1 MLVALGMALAGG
13 LPASAMPA
21 PHAGNPPTTADDG
34 LRCLG
39 ASTMQPLLA
48 AWARAFR
55 THRPQASV
63 EIGDGSQYSAEGVAA
78 ALAGQVNC
86 ISFAREPFP
95 AELAAFK
102 RRLGQAPIV
111 IPVAGGSYATP
122 HGTFALAVY
131 VNRANPLRGLTLP
144 QLAALFSGAP
154 APGGKRPLTTWG
166 QLGLR
171 GDWAARPIHLYG
183 MTPRR
188 ASGNPPGIVNFLDRR
203 VLGVHSWRSDLR
215 VQVDTPGAS
224 ALATIVRSVGADPD
238 GIGYSGFGYA
248 GGTVRAL
255 PLAVAQ
261 GAPFRTGTPAEV
273 AAGRYALARTIYLG
287 FPRSS
292 TGGLSPAACRFLSF
306 VLGAEGQRLIAQD
319 RMRFDPLTPAQ
330 DRTARAVLAREG
342 RCDASPPAAGAR
354 PPHPR
359 PAYLDGN
366 GAVRIV
372 GYNDMRWMLEAL
384 DRRFE
389 STHPGIRFDLVLEGT
404 RTAPAALADG
414 SSLFAPM
421 GAEFTDQA
429 LARYRRRVGSDPLK
443 FRVAHAALDPR
454 ARSSPLAIYVNPANP
469 LAAISMKQ
477 LRGIFAA
484 PQRLVEGAQL
494 GLRGAWA
501 HWRIE
506 PCGLAPDTALGVFMN
521 RHHLG
526 GAGYA
531 GSYRGF
537 RESAAVL
544 RHVAL
549 DPATLCF
556 ADLNQASSVV
566 RVLGIRTGTGDAQ
579 ETFTGSREE
588 IVAGRYPLDRF
599 LYIYARRPDTRDD
612 HALACDYLRL
622 VLSDGGQ
629 QAIAAAA
636 PGYLPLSDAE
646 RSVERR
652 RLDASLCRRDLL
664 GSFPEFDHGRPDKGW
679 QRRHDPY
686 GRAVTGIFGLQT
698 KGVAASGAC
707 ARCNEPA
714 LLLPLHRLEGHCLC
728 RGILT
733 ESPLSAG
740 TGSLWMDERTPNPK
754 GPFLQTFYQLAPPFR
769 RGAGTPRRQPS
780 HAYSLLLPAWGSTH
794 RDRSFQ

>member
-1 MLVALGMALAGG
+1 MCASPLQRFGRATATRMLIALGVAVAGSI
-13 LPASAMPA
+13 PANATPA
-21 PHAGNPPTTADDG
+21 PDAGSQPVVAIATDGG

-55 THRPQASV
+55 AHRPQASV
-63 EIGDGSQYSAEGVAA
+63 EIGDSSHYSAEGVAA
-78 ALAGQVNC
+78 TLAGQVNC

-122 HGTFALAVY
+122 HGTFALAIY
-131 VNRANPLRGLTLP
+131 VNRANPLRGLTLA
-144 QLAALFSGAP
+144 QLAAVFSGAP
-154 APGGKRPLTTWG
+154 APGRHRPLASWG

-203 VLGVHSWRSDLR
+203 VLGGRSWRSDLR
-215 VQVDTPGAS
+215 VQVDTPGTS
-224 ALATIVRSVGADPD
+224 TLAAIVRQVGADPD
-238 GIGYSGFGYA
+238 GIGYSGFDYA
-248 GGTVRAL
+248 SGAVRAL

-261 GAPFRTGTPAEV
+261 GTPFHAGTLGEV

-292 TGGLSPAACRFLSF
+292 TGGLSPAACQFLSF
-306 VLGAEGQRLIAQD
+306 VLGADGQRLIAQD
-319 RMRFDPLTPAQ
+319 RMHFDPLTPAQ
-330 DRTARAVLAREG
+330 DHTARTALAREG
-342 RCDASPPAAGAR
+342 LCDALLPSADAR

-359 PAYLDGN
+359 PAYIDDN

-389 STHPGIRFDLVLEGT
+389 STHPSIRFDLVLKGT
-404 RTAPAALADG
+404 RTAPAALAEG

-429 LARYRRRVGSDPLK
+429 LARYQQRVGTSPLK

-469 LAAISMKQ
+469 LAVISMRQ

-484 PQRLVEGAQL
+484 PQRLLEGAQL
-494 GLRGAWA
+494 GLSGTWA

-506 PCGLAPDTALGVFMN
+506 PCGLAQDTALGVFMN

-531 GSYRGF
+531 RSYRGF

-549 DPATLCF
+549 DPAALCF
-556 ADLNQASSVV
+556 ADLNQASDAVH
-566 RVLGIRTGTGDAQ
+566 VLGIRTGTGDAR
-579 ETFTGSREE
+579 ETFTGSRRE

-599 LYIYARRPDTRDD
+599 LYIYARRPDARDD

-636 PGYLPLSDAE
+636 PGYLPLSEAE

-652 RLDASLCRRDLL
+652 RLEASLCR
-664 GSFPEFDHGRPDKGW
+664 
-679 QRRHDPY
+679 
-686 GRAVTGIFGLQT
+686 
-698 KGVAASGAC
+698 
-707 ARCNEPA
+707 
-714 LLLPLHRLEGHCLC
+714 
-728 RGILT
+728 
-733 ESPLSAG
+733 
-740 TGSLWMDERTPNPK
+740 
-754 GPFLQTFYQLAPPFR
+754 
-769 RGAGTPRRQPS
+769 
-780 HAYSLLLPAWGSTH
+780 
-794 RDRSFQ
+794 